1 MLQVRDLDVTLDGK
15 EILRDVDLTVA
26 DGEIVGL
33 LGPSGSG
40 KSTLLRAVA
49 GIIEPV
55 GGTITW
61 DGEDV
66 TGIPTHL
73 RRFGLMFQGFAL
85 FPHLDVAANVGFGL
99 TGGSSDPEVAAALA
113 WVGMEDFADRTIDD
127 LSGGERQ
134 RVALARTLAP
144 RPRLVMLDE
153 PLGALDRNLR
163 ERLVTEIR
171 DLLRERKLTAIV
183 VTHDR
188 DEADAICDRL
198 ALMRDGRIVQTG
210 TLAEMLED
218 PAHPWVTDFLG

>member
-1 MLQVRDLDVTLDGK
+1 MLEVKDLSVIIDGRP
-15 EILRDVDLTVA
+15 IITDVDLEVD
-26 DGEIVGL
+26 DGEIVGI

-49 GIIEPV
+49 GILEPSSGSV
-55 GGTITW
+55 LW
-61 DGEDV
+61 DGADL
-66 TGIPTHL
+66 TGTPTHL

-85 FPHLDVAANVGFGL
+85 FPHLSVGENVAFGL
-99 TGGSSDPEVAAALA
+99 PSKKSDAVTEALD
-113 WVGMEDFADRTIDD
+113 WVGLKGFADRSIED
-127 LSGGERQ
+127 LSGGEKQ

-163 ERLVTEIR
+163 QRLVIETRE
-171 DLLRERKLTAIV
+171 LLREREATALV

-198 ALMRDGRIVQTG
+198 ALMRTGTIVQTG
-210 TLAEMLED
+210 TLDELLD
-218 PAHPWVTDFLG
+218 NPIDPWVTAFLG